1 MAISDYKKNKLTNK
15 YDPVNSFLVDTDDYD
30 EWFENEKLTDTAR
43 KVIKKNLT
51 CHH

>member
-15 YDPVNSFLVDTDDYD
+15 YDPVNLFLVDTDDYD

-51 CHH
+51 CHY